1 MTGRRQGAAEKDR
14 SLAARAAWLSYIGGH
29 TQGEIAARL
38 SVSPAKA
45 HRLIAQAHEQG
56 LVKVF
61 IEGAPDE
68 CLALEGR
75 LADAFGLESCIVAPT
90 LGVGDEGAG
99 PDGPEEFAA
108 VGAAAAR
115 LLHGLLA
122 ASGEMLVGVGKGRSL
137 AAMVDNLPAMRRPDL
152 QFVSVSGSLTRTLA
166 ANPFDV
172 VHKLVERT
180 GGEGYFLPVPYIAAS
195 TQEKRLLLA
204 QKSVQDLLRK
214 ARAAELYVIGI
225 GSIADDAH
233 VRQVGMV
240 TEAEW
245 TELRAQ
251 AAVGDVM
258 GSFVDADGRPVD
270 AGVNRHSL
278 GLGIDDLRDRRVIA
292 VAGGGHKGE
301 AVLAALRTGAISD
314 LVLGEQAARE
324 IVARLDAGEATD
336 DKPRRQ
342 AG

>member
-1 MTGRRQGAAEKDR
+1 MAGRRQGAAEKDR

-45 HRLIAQAHEQG
+45 HRLIALAHEQG

-61 IEGAPDE
+61 IEGAPEE

-75 LADAFGLESCIVAPT
+75 LADAFALESCVVAPA
-90 LGVGDEGAG
+90 LGNADEDDRT
-99 PDGPEEFAA
+99 DGPEAFAA

-115 LLHGLLA
+115 LLHGLLGA
-122 ASGEMLVGVGKGRSL
+122 TGAMLVGVGKGRSL
-137 AAMVDNLPAMRRPDL
+137 AAMVDNLPAMRRADL
-152 QFVSVSGSLTRTLA
+152 KFVSVSGSLTRNLA

-195 TQEKRLLLA
+195 VEEKRLLLM
-204 QKSVQDLLRK
+204 QKSVQDLLRL
-214 ARAAELYVIGI
+214 ARQAELYVIGI

-245 TELRAQ
+245 TELRARG
-251 AAVGDVM
+251 AVGDVM

-278 GLGIDDLRDRRVIA
+278 GLGIDDLRERRVIA

-301 AVLAALRTGAISD
+301 AILAALRTGVISD
-314 LVLGEQAARE
+314 LVLGEQAARN
-324 IVARLDAGEATD
+324 IADRLDAGEAA